1 MTIRPY
7 SSEDYNM
14 IRSWWEVHGSTIMP
28 AQVFLPAI
36 GAVAEVDGQ
45 PIAMSFLYCVIGGIS
60 IIEFTTTNPMF
71 KLSKDL
77 VRAVKTLYAH
87 LEKMAWDNGSPC
99 ILSFVKPNSGEA
111 RIMAKTGYQ
120 DLQGEPHVTYGK
132 AFSCQCL

>member
-36 GAVAEVDGQ
+36 GAVAEIDGQ

-60 IIEFTTTNPMF
+60 IIEFTTTNPLA
-71 KLSKDL
+71 KLSKNL
-77 VRAVKTLYAH
+77 VNAVKELYSH
-87 LEKMAWDNGSPC
+87 LENIAWDNKSPC
-99 ILSFVKPNSGEA
+99 VLSFVKPNSGEA
-111 RIMAKTGYQ
+111 RIMSKRGYM
-120 DLQGEPHVTYGK
+120 DLQGEPHTTYGK
-132 AFSCQCL
+132 SNPCL